1 LKTSRLSAKDPEV
14 TDGTETTIRLD
25 HVSKTFPMQ
34 GMSVGR
40 LFGAAADSGFAALSE
55 VSFQIRRGETVGFL
69 GSNGAGKSTM
79 LQLIAGTMQPTMG
92 SLSVKG
98 RISAL
103 LELGAGFNPEWTGRR
118 NAEFY
123 CMIQGASAAELPECL
138 RTIEDFADIGTFFEQ
153 PMRTYSSGMF
163 LRVAFAAAIAVD
175 PDIVIVDEALA
186 VGDARFQ
193 NKCFTHFKKMQASGK
208 TILFVTHDTVM
219 MSQFCTRG
227 IVLQG
232 GRVVHDGEPD
242 EAVRVYRQILYG
254 GTVEADSTKERVEP
268 AMRVAPATGLPVPIN
283 TGVAQ
288 AFTWPPD
295 PALIKLRA
303 HYNAQESSAG
313 MGHGQIVDLQLLDE
327 DRHPRSSQVTQGQR
341 LGIAMQITASQRVE
355 RPCYGI
361 VVKSKDNVYLYG
373 VTNIMLGQ
381 EMPPLD
387 KDESIAVCFDIDTNL
402 ARGDYFIDLGFSEMV
417 DGELK
422 IIEWRMSVGHF
433 SILAKAEIYGLVDL
447 GAHFTLGDQQ
457 SAQ

>member
-1 LKTSRLSAKDPEV
+1 M
-14 TDGTETTIRLD
+14 TEPAEITID
-25 HVSKTFPMQ
+25 VDTVGKTFPLK

-40 LFGAAADSGFAALSE
+40 LLGGGQAEGFVALDG

-69 GSNGAGKSTM
+69 GSNGAGKSTL
-79 LQLIAGTMQPTMG
+79 LQLIAGTMQPTTG

-123 CMIQGASAAELPECL
+123 CMIQGATPAELPEFME
-138 RTIEDFADIGTFFEQ
+138 RIEDFADIGAFFEQ

-193 NKCFTHFKKMQASGK
+193 NKCFTHFKQMQASGK

-227 IVLQG
+227 IVLKG
-232 GRVVHDGEPD
+232 GRIVHDGQPD
-242 EAVRVYRQILYG
+242 EAVSVYRQILYG
-254 GTVEADSTKERVEP
+254 GVAETGAPSPEARS
-268 AMRVAPATGLPVPIN
+268 APARPAAVVTNPVTSDIA
-283 TGVAQ
+283 VAQ
-288 AFTWPPD
+288 AFSWPPE
-295 PALIKLRA
+295 PGLIKARA
-303 HYNAQESSAG
+303 HYNPQEASAG
-313 MGHGQIVDLQLLDE
+313 VGHGQIIDLQLLDE
-327 DRHPRSSQVTQGQR
+327 RHTPCTSQIPQGQR
-341 LGIAMQITASQRVE
+341 LGIAMQVTAAQRVE

-373 VTNIMLGQ
+373 VTNIMLGC
-381 EMPPLD
+381 EMPALEQN
-387 KDESIAVCFDIDTNL
+387 ESIAVCFEIDTNL

-433 SILAKAEIYGLVDL
+433 SVQARSDIYGLIDL
-447 GAHFTLGDQQ
+447 GAHFILGSPG
-457 SAQ
+457 SAS

>member
-1 LKTSRLSAKDPEV
+1 L
-14 TDGTETTIRLD
+14 TDGTDTTIRLD

-40 LFGAAADSGFAALSE
+40 LFGGAPDTGFAALSD

-69 GSNGAGKSTM
+69 GSNGAGKSTL
-79 LQLIAGTMQPTMG
+79 LQLIAGTMQPTLG

-123 CMIQGASAAELPECL
+123 CMIQGASASELPECL
-138 RTIEDFADIGTFFEQ
+138 RTIEDFADIGPFFEQ

-232 GRVVHDGEPD
+232 GRIVHDGQPD
-242 EAVRVYRQILYG
+242 EAVSVYRQILYG
-254 GTVEADSTKERVEP
+254 SETDAHAPVRQRS
-268 AMRVAPATGLPVPIN
+268 APASRESITSVATN
-283 TGVAQ
+283 AGVAE

-295 PALIKLRA
+295 PTLIKLRA

-313 MGHGQIVDLQLLDE
+313 MGHGQIVDLQLLDA
-327 DRHPRSSQVTQGQR
+327 DRHPRDSQIAQGQR
-341 LGIAMQITASQRVE
+341 LGIAMQITASQTVE

-387 KDESIAVCFDIDTNL
+387 KDESISVCFDIDTNL

-433 SILAKAEIYGLVDL
+433 SILAKADIYGLVDL
-447 GAHFTLGDQQ
+447 GAHFTLGTKQ
-457 SAQ
+457 SAL